1 MIDLRKETIAELTN
15 ATGLKVYSSYQ
26 EISGLIVFPLLSFDM
41 EVSDSE
47 RTLNH
52 ETVTYRVKLDIAF
65 YSDDAT
71 EILTN
76 ETIKTCLHGMGFT
89 CTYES
94 TLHKSHHWY
103 KEFQFEAYV
112 RKDGENYIIQ

>member
-1 MIDLRKETIAELTN
+1 MIDLRKEIIAELTN
-15 ATGLKVYSSYQ
+15 ATGLKVFSSYQ
-26 EISGLIVFPLLSFDM
+26 EISGLVFPLLSFDM

-52 ETVTYRVKLDIAF
+52 ETVTYHVKLDITI

-94 TLHKSHHWY
+94 TLHKTHHWY